1 MADKKK
7 PAKPPIIVEGEEPKA
22 EPKITSTGL
31 EGLAGKTIDERM
43 ADLLRD
49 HQKMG
54 AR

>member
-7 PAKPPIIVEGEEPKA
+7 ADTKAEEPKPEQPK
-22 EPKITSTGL
+22 EPDFT
-31 EGLAGKTIDERM
+31 GKTIDQRM

-49 HQKMG
+49 HKKMG